1 MQTISLAFLL
11 LVPAQSTQALEQ
23 METLAYIFKLQDKET
38 GAFKV
43 TPDGTPSLRACNG
56 AVKGLKYLGF
66 KNAIPHRDKLTAF
79 VLSCYDPKT
88 GSFAEPGGKPDV
100 AITSIGVM
108 VACELGIPKEKF
120 AKSMEYLKENAK
132 TFDEVRIGAAA
143 VEAWGVKECPF
154 DLEPWFKLARE
165 DMLVAIQRVRTPI
178 GKDVKSNPYS
188 RQLGSVMAMLERLGK
203 TDPTSLL
210 PDILAKTQGPDGGWG
225 KNEQSA
231 SDFETTYRVM
241 RALMLTKTK
250 PRDPAKLKAFLAS
263 CRNDDGGYGVSP
275 GEKSSMSGVYYY
287 AAITHWLEGM
297 K

>member
-23 METLAYIFKLQDKET
+23 TETLLYIFKLQDKET

-43 TPDGTPSLRACNG
+43 TPDGKPSLRACNG

-66 KNAIPHRDKLTAF
+66 SKAIPNIEKVKTF
-79 VLSCYDPKT
+79 VMSCYDPKT
-88 GSFAEPGGKPDV
+88 GAFAEPGGKPDV

-120 AKSMEYLKENAK
+120 TKSMDYLKANAK

-154 DLEPWFKLARE
+154 DLEPWLTIAK
-165 DMLVAIQRVRTPI
+165 RTGWPQSDTTKPDGTGRNI
-178 GKDVKSNPYS
+178 GSS
-188 RQLGSVMAMLERLGK
+188 AALWLRLGQ
-203 TDPTSLL
+203 TFSPANTTSTTL
-210 PDILAKTQGPDGGWG
+210 PGTQWPDGGWG
-225 KNEQSA
+225 KTGEA
-231 SDFETTYRVM
+231 KSDLESTYRVM
-241 RALMLTKTK
+241 RALMLMKVK
-250 PRDPAKLKAFLAS
+250 PKDPTKLKEFLAS
-263 CRNDDGGYGVSP
+263 CRNKDGGYGVTP

-287 AAITHWLEGM
+287 AAISHWLEGM

>member
-11 LVPAQSTQALEQ
+11 LVPTQSTQAIEQ
-23 METLAYIFKLQDKET
+23 METLDYIFKLQDKET

-43 TPDGTPSLRACNG
+43 TPGGKPSLRACNG

-66 KNAIPHRDKLTAF
+66 KKAIPNVEKVKTF

-88 GSFAEPGGKPDV
+88 GAFAEPGGKPDV

-132 TFDEVRIGAAA
+132 TFDEVRIAAA
-143 VEAWGVKECPF
+143 GVEAWGLMDCPF
-154 DLEPWFKLARE
+154 DLRPWLVIAQRHEAPKQSDIPNGHGRE
-165 DMLVAIQRVRTPI
+165 I
-178 GKDVKSNPYS
+178 GSAAALY
-188 RQLGSVMAMLERLGK
+188 LRLGK
-203 TDPTSLL
+203 PFSAGNPTRETL
-210 PDILAKTQGPDGGWG
+210 PGTQWPDGGWG
-225 KNEQSA
+225 KTDVKK
-231 SDFETTYRVM
+231 SDLESTYRVM
-241 RALMLTKTK
+241 RALMLLEAK
-250 PRDPAKLKAFLAS
+250 PKDPTKLKEFLAS
-263 CRNDDGGYGVSP
+263 CRNKDGGYGVTP

-287 AAITHWLEGM
+287 AAISHWLDGM